1 MLGPFDK
8 LAMLTDNTTFITTTG
23 LVFTL
28 LMGLVLLVLPKR
40 HALMPIFALI
50 FFMTMGERVMIGGL
64 NFTMIRILLLFGW
77 VRLVIRS
84 EIRPLKFNPIDIAIV
99 LWIVCGLILHNVLW
113 RTGAEFQNSLGGAYD
128 KVGTYFLLRFI
139 VRDVQ
144 DVTRVIKGLAIF
156 VIPLGV
162 LMLNEKL
169 TGRNMFFAFGGVPE
183 FTQIRAD
190 ALRCQGPFSHPI
202 LAGSFGAAL
211 MPFFIALY
219 RDNRLLAALG
229 IVASATVVITSASSG
244 PLGACIFGIVAVAMW
259 PLRRYTRAIRWGIGI
274 TLLTL
279 NLVMASPVWF
289 LMARVDIFAGSTGY
303 HRALLIDQA
312 VRHFDEWWL
321 CGKKE
326 TASWGGHLEDVTN
339 QYIQEGL
346 NGGLLTMVLFILVI
360 TRCFAGV
367 GFAVRALEGS
377 LPSSA
382 HIAFYIWSLGA
393 ALLVHVMTFLS
404 VSYFDQNAISWYL
417 LLAMIS
423 SVYSAALVMRR
434 RRAAEAR
441 PLPQFEG
448 PELVGTVSQ

>member
-1 MLGPFDK
+1 
-8 LAMLTDNTTFITTTG
+8 MLTDNTTFITTTG

-28 LMGLVLLVLPKR
+28 LMGLVSLVLPKR

-190 ALRCQGPFSHPI
+190 ALRCQGPFSHP
-202 LAGSFGAAL
+202 S
-211 MPFFIALY
+211 
-219 RDNRLLAALG
+219 
-229 IVASATVVITSASSG
+229 
-244 PLGACIFGIVAVAMW
+244 
-259 PLRRYTRAIRWGIGI
+259 
-274 TLLTL
+274 
-279 NLVMASPVWF
+279 
-289 LMARVDIFAGSTGY
+289 
-303 HRALLIDQA
+303 
-312 VRHFDEWWL
+312 
-321 CGKKE
+321 
-326 TASWGGHLEDVTN
+326 
-339 QYIQEGL
+339 
-346 NGGLLTMVLFILVI
+346 
-360 TRCFAGV
+360 
-367 GFAVRALEGS
+367 
-377 LPSSA
+377 
-382 HIAFYIWSLGA
+382 
-393 ALLVHVMTFLS
+393 
-404 VSYFDQNAISWYL
+404 
-417 LLAMIS
+417 
-423 SVYSAALVMRR
+423 
-434 RRAAEAR
+434 
-441 PLPQFEG
+441 
-448 PELVGTVSQ
+448 

>member
-1 MLGPFDK
+1 
-8 LAMLTDNTTFITTTG
+8 MLTDNTTFITTTG

-28 LMGLVLLVLPKR
+28 CMGLLLLVLPKR
-40 HALMPIFALI
+40 YALMPIFALI
-50 FFMTMGERVMIGGL
+50 FFMTMGERVLIGGL

-77 VRLVIRS
+77 VRLAIRR

-99 LWIVCGLILHNVLW
+99 LWIVSGLILHNVLW
-113 RTGAEFQNSLGGAYD
+113 QTGAEFQNSLGGAYD
-128 KVGTYFLLRFI
+128 KVGTYFLLRFL

-144 DVTRVIKGLAIF
+144 DIPRIIKSLAIF
-156 VIPLGV
+156 IVPLGA

-183 FTQIRAD
+183 FTVVREG
-190 ALRCQGPFSHPI
+190 ALRCQGPFGHPI

-219 RDNRLLAALG
+219 RDSKWLALLG
-229 IVASATVVITSASSG
+229 IVSSATVVITSASSG
-244 PLGACIFGIVAVAMW
+244 PVGACLFGILGLCMW
-259 PLRRYTRAIRWGIGI
+259 PLRRSMRKIRWGIGI
-274 TLLTL
+274 TLVSLH
-279 NLVMASPVWF
+279 LVMKSPVWF
-289 LMARVDIFAGSTGY
+289 LMARADIFAGSTGY

-312 VRHFDEWWL
+312 VHHLNEWWL
-321 CGKKE
+321 CGTKE

-339 QYIQEGL
+339 QYIQEGVT
-346 NGGLLTMVLFILVI
+346 GGLLTMAFFILVV

-367 GFAVRALEGS
+367 GFAVRTLEGS
-377 LPSSA
+377 SQASP

-393 ALLVHVMTFLS
+393 ALLVHTVTFLS

-423 SVYSAALVMRR
+423 SVYSAALVMRKHR
-434 RRAAEAR
+434 VAAA
-441 PLPQFEG
+441 LPTLQLEG
-448 PELVGTVSQ
+448 VGLPELSCGKI